1 MLFPIANLSE
11 AHTAYPDCI
20 GERRECAAR
29 DRMQDLLGEHPVRRL
44 ETDSVRALGKRDYR
58 TEPRF
63 ELPRRTWEAT
73 EHSSTH
79 RRTLRASSRYRT
91 RLARP
96 PFSNAEESRQIQYA
110 DRNCVDRCF
119 EGYICSLWA

>member
-79 RRTLRASSRYRT
+79 KRTLRASSRFRIH
-91 RLARP
+91 LALP
-96 PFSNAEESRQIQYA
+96 PFSNAEESKRIRCA
-110 DRNCVDRCF
+110 DRNCVDRC
-119 EGYICSLWA
+119 CAPHTC